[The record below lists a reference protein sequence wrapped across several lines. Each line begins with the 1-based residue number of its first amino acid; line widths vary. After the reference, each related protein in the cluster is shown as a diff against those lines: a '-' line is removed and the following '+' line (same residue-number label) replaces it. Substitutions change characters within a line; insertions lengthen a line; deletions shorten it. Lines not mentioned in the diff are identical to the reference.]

1 MPEEEPV
8 VEEPK
13 EFAGMIKNTNQQV
26 LVLDDKIEVYAV
38 NNGDIERY
46 EEGNILAKIYYIS
59 EYQEYCVE
67 PLEMRTVLL
76 KSGQPLGA
84 NRLYYLPRGTEI
96 SIKDAKYELC

>member
-1 MPEEEPV
+1 
-8 VEEPK
+8 
-13 EFAGMIKNTNQQV
+13 MIKNTDQQV
-26 LVLDDKIEVYAV
+26 LVLDDKVEVYAV